1 MACEKEKFLEW
12 VQDYSPSKFVRSE
25 EYQELV
31 ASVPEEVLKGIVHPF
46 LLQVEEL
53 GGAPELDDAIVVF
66 PVMGADEWASGSVG
80 EFFEVLQCALGTGE
94 PRLVGA
100 LQGLC
105 SFIHHDL
112 TETGYTTSI
121 ARNYGILLEEFC
133 LYEQYMAHPFISE
146 NDYNEPDYDL
156 YDSCYRYLHTL
167 VRLIEPARMRDVL
180 KEARQM
186 GVGVADYCH
195 AKGIEGV
202 PLPWVGDGRRAHLY
216 KTYAEIMRDLASN
229 IMSGKTPDLRLDR
242 ISQQNSVTYVE
253 SLQEVPETELY
264 QQGGVF
270 DGTPLFRAPQP
281 NLDIASCW
289 LLLSRIGV
297 ELYGFAGARGFFTL
311 HSAEV
316 KRILKER
323 DTEGVYTLYTQL
335 MDPYQRAKR
344 MSDKPGAVMFRA
356 LSQIGDIGVY

>member
-1 MACEKEKFLEW
+1 MLEPERFIKW
-12 VQDYSPSKFVRSE
+12 AQDYSPSALVRSE
-25 EYQELV
+25 EYQGLV
-31 ASVPEEVLKGIVHPF
+31 ASIPEEVFSAIVHPF

-53 GGAPELDDAIVVF
+53 GGAPELTDPIIVF
-66 PVMGADEWASGSVG
+66 PVMGADEWALDSVG

-100 LQGLC
+100 LRGLC
-105 SFIHHDL
+105 RFVQRDL
-112 TETGYTTSI
+112 TETGYTASI
-121 ARNYGILLEEFC
+121 ARNYGILLEDFC
-133 LYEQYMAHPFISE
+133 LYEQYTAHSFILE
-146 NDYNEPDYDL
+146 DDYNDPDYDL
-156 YDSCYRYLHTL
+156 YDSCYRYLHNL
-167 VRLIEPARMRDVL
+167 VRLVEPARMRDVL
-180 KEARQM
+180 KEAHQQ

-242 ISQQNSVTYVE
+242 ISQQNSVTHVE

-270 DGTPLFRAPQP
+270 DGTSLFRAPQP

-289 LLLSRIGV
+289 ILLGRIGV
-297 ELYGFAGARGFFTL
+297 ELYGAASTRGFFTL
-311 HSAEV
+311 HSSEV

-323 DTEGVYTLYTQL
+323 DTVGAYTLYTQL